1 MSRGKGK
8 KGGEEE
14 SKAIKSIHG
23 KLKIMERERVGGG
36 GGYGSLI
43 ESCGIVKRLIKREK

>member
-23 KLKIMERERVGGG
+23 KLKIMERD
-36 GGYGSLI
+36 GSWS
-43 ESCGIVKRLIKREK
+43 ESCGIVKRLIKRKK

>member
-23 KLKIMERERVGGG
+23 KLKIMERERELGGFMEAEVKVVE
-36 GGYGSLI
+36 SL
-43 ESCGIVKRLIKREK
+43 KD

>member
-23 KLKIMERERVGGG
+23 KLKIMERERELGGG
-36 GGYGSLI
+36 GGVMEVEVKVVESL
-43 ESCGIVKRLIKREK
+43 KD

>member
-23 KLKIMERERVGGG
+23 KLKIMERERELGGG
-36 GGYGSLI
+36 GGLW
-43 ESCGIVKRLIKREK
+43 KLK